1 MIISTPEPATAE
13 GAVDGMYQDDLDEFG
28 MVFAHTRAMAL
39 NPDAYAAFEALIR
52 SVVPSIGMRTYE
64 LATLA
69 AAAAVGSP
77 HCLLAHGYKTVRAG
91 ILDEEQLERVARGAG
106 DADLTPQDRAVMR
119 YAARLSTDAAAMG
132 DADSEALRA
141 VGFTDRQIVDITVA
155 AAARNMLSRT
165 LLALAV
171 PTEDVPGLSPRLADA
186 LLSPLTS

>member
-1 MIISTPEPATAE
+1 MIISTPEPATAA
-13 GAVDGMYQDDLDEFG
+13 GAVEGMYQDDLDEFG

>member
-1 MIISTPEPATAE
+1 MIISTPEPAAAE
-13 GAVDGMYQDDLDEFG
+13 GAVAAMYEDDLDGFG

-39 NPDAYAAFEALIR
+39 NPDAYAAFEALIHAI
-52 SVVPSIGMRTYE
+52 VPSIGMRTYE

-77 HCLLAHGYKTVRAG
+77 HCLLAHGYKTVHAG

-106 DADLTPQDRAVMR
+106 DEDLTPQDRAVMR
-119 YAARLSTDAAAMG
+119 YAARVSTDAAGMG
-132 DADSEALRA
+132 DADSAELRA
-141 VGFTDRQIVDITVA
+141 VGFSDRQIVDITLA

-186 LLSPLTS
+186 LLSPLTT